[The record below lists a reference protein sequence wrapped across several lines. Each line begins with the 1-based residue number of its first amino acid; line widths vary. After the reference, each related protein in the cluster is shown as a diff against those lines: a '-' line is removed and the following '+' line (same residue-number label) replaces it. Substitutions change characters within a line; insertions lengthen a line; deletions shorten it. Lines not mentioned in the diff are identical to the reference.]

1 MEMDNGGATEWRN
14 GGNRSDISDFSDAE
28 SDRNGYVLL
37 AKFGMKDSNN
47 WATVGLS
54 LFSDKVGR

>member
-37 AKFGMKDSNN
+37 TKFGMKDSNN
-47 WATVGLS
+47 
-54 LFSDKVGR
+54 